1 MYLVQSLYNLNHK
14 IIRRRKSRN
23 KGQKIGIN
31 FDFKPSGTKA
41 NKGTGHFI
49 LYCVRTLKLNFWLSS
64 QIPEM
69 FSYNLNNL
77 NFSNLYNENR
87 QLKKLNVI
95 EISAEYLKIFRS
107 KEKLTF
113 RVFTQYKKK
122 RPVFFGS

>member
-1 MYLVQSLYNLNHK
+1 
-14 IIRRRKSRN
+14 
-23 KGQKIGIN
+23 
-31 FDFKPSGTKA
+31 
-41 NKGTGHFI
+41 
-49 LYCVRTLKLNFWLSS
+49 
-64 QIPEM
+64 M

-122 RPVFFGS
+122 RPVFFGSWLRTPESEVLK